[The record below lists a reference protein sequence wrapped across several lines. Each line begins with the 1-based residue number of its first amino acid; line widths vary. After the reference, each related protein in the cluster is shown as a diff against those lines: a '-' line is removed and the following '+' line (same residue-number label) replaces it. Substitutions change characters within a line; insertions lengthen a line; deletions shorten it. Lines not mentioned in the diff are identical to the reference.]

1 MTESMGQFD
10 QFMMKDEVN
19 LDPSADLDQNL
30 IEEVKLMAP
39 FDIKKFNYNYII
51 VDGNRFK

>member
-10 QFMMKDEVN
+10 QFVMKDEVN